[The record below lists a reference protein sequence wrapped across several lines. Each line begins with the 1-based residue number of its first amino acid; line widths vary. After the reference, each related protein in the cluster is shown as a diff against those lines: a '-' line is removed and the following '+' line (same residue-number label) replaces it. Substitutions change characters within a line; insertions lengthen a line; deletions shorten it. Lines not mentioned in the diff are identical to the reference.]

1 MFTSKFFIMY
11 VSKRLISIVCMWIK
25 ALWLTEKKMFCEL
38 AKHFSSQNS
47 SFTSLCSIIAVS
59 SLKSDYVYGRGHALL
74 SRRPTNF
81 LVQQVAS
88 ETDWVEEV
96 GKAQQSD

>member
-1 MFTSKFFIMY
+1 
-11 VSKRLISIVCMWIK
+11 MWIK
-25 ALWLTEKKMFCEL
+25 ALWLTEKKSFVNW
-38 AKHFSSQNS
+38 QNIFLHKTAV
-47 SFTSLCSIIAVS
+47 FTSLCSIIAVF

-74 SRRPTNF
+74 SRRPTNL

-96 GKAQQSD
+96 GKAQQSDQN